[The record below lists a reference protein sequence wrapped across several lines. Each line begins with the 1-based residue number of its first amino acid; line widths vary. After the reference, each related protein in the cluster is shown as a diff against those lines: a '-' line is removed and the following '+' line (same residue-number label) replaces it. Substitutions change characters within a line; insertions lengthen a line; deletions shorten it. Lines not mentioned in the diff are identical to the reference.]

1 MSFPSLG
8 ETVTFIFHHDQWLK
22 EQEASQF
29 HQMAGALAMH
39 YHVERIPRVKWL
51 MENSSEMFEKLQRHQ
66 MQWRFW
72 LLAELDF
79 ERQVQI
85 DHDSKKIVIPE
96 NPFGRFIPVQELFDH
111 TIRWRGEV
119 ESVDVSPRGMTVRT
133 DDGYT
138 VKMPSCEIY
147 LGRLDEDGL
156 RYKNAAIFIEHITG
170 GSVKLDWKELVGKTD
185 HITVIRD
192 GDSWTVNDGLRVA

>member
-8 ETVTFIFHHDQWLK
+8 EIVTFILRHDLWLK
-22 EQEASQF
+22 EQEAAQF

-39 YHVERIPRVKWL
+39 YHIERIPRVKWL
-51 MENSSEMFEKLQRHQ
+51 LENSDEMFEKLQKRQ
-66 MQWRFW
+66 MLWRFW
-72 LLAELDF
+72 LMAELGF
-79 ERQVQI
+79 ERLVQI
-85 DHDSKKIVIPE
+85 DHDSKLITIPE

-119 ESVDVSPRGMTVRT
+119 KSIDVGLGGMTVST
-133 DDGYT
+133 DYDYT
-138 VKMPSCEIY
+138 VKMPGCEIY
-147 LGRLDEDGL
+147 LCRLDEDGL

-185 HITVIRD
+185 HITITRD